1 MCASTPCCDDD
12 CARGISNRSQYSLL
26 PANGH
31 YLGIPETHSNARKLV
46 EAYGVS
52 PKVEDLLLLVKFI
65 KYSRLYFECE
75 NKVPIPQ
82 IHNRTENSR
91 FQNTR
96 HPPTVGAS
104 RERRALF

>member
-31 YLGIPETHSNARKLV
+31 YLRIPETHSNARKLV

-65 KYSRLYFECE
+65 KYSRLYYDCCSGL
-75 NKVPIPQ
+75 
-82 IHNRTENSR
+82 RTLTVHGD
-91 FQNTR
+91 FQKPGMFL
-96 HPPTVGAS
+96 HLISAH
-104 RERRALF
+104 L